1 MSGGGTA
8 FSAVITGMFS
18 RLAETPAFSLGGA
31 AAPVRY
37 DLSGFALQAFFGLF
51 LWLRKDG

>member
-1 MSGGGTA
+1 MSGGGAA
-8 FSAVITGMFS
+8 FSVFITGMFS

-37 DLSGFALQAFFGLF
+37 DLSGFALQVFFGLF